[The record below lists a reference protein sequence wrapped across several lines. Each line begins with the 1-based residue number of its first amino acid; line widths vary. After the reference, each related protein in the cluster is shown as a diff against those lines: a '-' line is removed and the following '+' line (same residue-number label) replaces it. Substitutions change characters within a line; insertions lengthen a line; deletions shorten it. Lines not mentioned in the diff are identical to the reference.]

1 MPNNPQVM
9 ISFLTPLADDGIG
22 YSYGYVFTGTNL
34 LGALLVWFS
43 LYESVSLSLENVD
56 LMYSEPGIKPW
67 NSHKWMPPGYITRM
81 QRDDEY
87 FHHPEK
93 GSDGLGN
100 GNGSGEMQP
109 QVEREEKVNARV

>member
-1 MPNNPQVM
+1 M
-9 ISFLTPLADDGIG
+9 ISFLTPLATDGIG
-22 YSYGYVFTGTNL
+22 YAYGYVFVATNIM
-34 LGALLVWFS
+34 GALLVWFF
-43 LYESVSLSLENVD
+43 LYESTSLSLENVD

-93 GSDGLGN
+93 GSDGLEIT
-100 GNGSGEMQP
+100 NGSKEMHP
-109 QVEREEKVNARV
+109 HEEREEKVVNHRV